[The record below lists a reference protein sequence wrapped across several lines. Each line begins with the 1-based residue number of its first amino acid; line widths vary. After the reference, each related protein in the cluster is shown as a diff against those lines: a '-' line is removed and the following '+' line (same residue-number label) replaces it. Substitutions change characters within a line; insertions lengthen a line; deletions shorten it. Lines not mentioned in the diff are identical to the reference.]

1 MGKTLLISNI
11 TIADSIKES
20 FIGDVFLEDGK
31 IKEVAASIKNEAD
44 IHVNA
49 TGKGWILV
57 PGFIDIHIHGA
68 SGFDVMDGTQKAL
81 NGLAS
86 ALPREGTT
94 SFLATTMTQT
104 EDSIG
109 NALKNASL
117 FNADTTQAEMLG
129 IHLEGPFISAKRAG
143 AQPIEHI
150 ISPSISLFEKWQN
163 LSGNRIKLVT
173 VAPEVD
179 HGLAFIEE
187 VTANNV
193 VASLG
198 HTNATYEVVSE
209 AVKAGATHVT
219 HLYNQMSPFH
229 HREPGVVGAA
239 LLEKP
244 LTVEL
249 IVDFIHSAPKSVDL
263 AYRQKGASGVILITD
278 AMRAKGLAPGIYDL
292 GGQDVEVT
300 KNDAR
305 LVAGTLAGS
314 ILTME
319 NAAKNM
325 KAATD
330 CTLSELVAMTSTNA
344 ATQLGLSNKGAIES
358 GKDADLTIIDE
369 DWNVQMTICNGN
381 IAYTKGT

>member
-11 TIADSIKES
+11 KIADSMKES
-20 FIGDVFLEDGK
+20 FVGDVFLENGK
-31 IKEVAASIKNEAD
+31 IIEVAASVNTEAD
-44 IHVNA
+44 IHVDA

-68 SGFDVMDGTQKAL
+68 SGFDVMDGTPDAL

-94 SFLATTMTQT
+94 SFLATTMTQST
-104 EDSIG
+104 TTIEK
-109 NALKNASL
+109 ALKNASL
-117 FNADTTQAEMLG
+117 FNADATQAEMLG
-129 IHLEGPFISAKRAG
+129 IHLEGPFISAVRAG

-150 ISPSISLFEKWQN
+150 APPSISLFEKWQT

-173 VAPEVD
+173 IAPEVD
-179 HGLAFIEE
+179 QGLAFIEK
-187 VTANNV
+187 VTTNNV

-198 HTNATYEVVSE
+198 HTDATYEIVSE
-209 AVKAGATHVT
+209 AVKAGARHVT

-249 IVDFIHSAPKSVDL
+249 IVDFIHSAPKSVEL
-263 AYRQKGASGVILITD
+263 AFRQKGASGIILITD
-278 AMRAKGLAPGIYDL
+278 AMRAKGLSPGTYDL
-292 GGQDVEVT
+292 GGQDVRVT
-300 KNDAR
+300 QNDAR
-305 LVAGTLAGS
+305 LADGTLAGS

-325 KAATD
+325 KLATD

-344 ATQLGLSNKGAIES
+344 AKQLGLSNKGKIES
-358 GKDADLTIIDE
+358 GKDGDLTIIDDE
-369 DWNVQMTICNGN
+369 WNVQMTICRGT
-381 IAYTKGT
+381 ITYTKED